1 MAQLKLIATSD
12 LHGELRDFDYVRGRN
27 DPSRGL
33 SRAAGV
39 IDELRAEADASVLVD
54 AGDFLFGRP
63 YADLRDGGASAVIE
77 AMGAVGYDVLTIGN
91 HEFDMGIEV
100 LEQALEAARMPVI
113 SASLV
118 RQSDGTLWR
127 PASTIIERD
136 LPEGPISIGV
146 TGVLPHSAFPA
157 PIILERAG
165 LALLDAEVALRKA
178 VADLRADGADVVVV
192 LCHEGVSRRNGGSAV
207 EPLALIEGVDAIV
220 MGHLHDVFPGPNGP
234 SSDTI
239 NPARGSICGV
249 PTVMPG
255 FRGQHLGCIDLC
267 VQKTEER
274 WRVTSATVNVH
285 SVQACT
291 SRRHHPNA
299 LPVLRAS
306 QGAHAKALRL
316 SREVIGT
323 CAHPLHTF
331 FSYLGTCRATNVSA
345 EAKRTAVRATMIQAG
360 CNDAPVVGLAAPIL
374 SGGYGGP
381 WDYVDIVPGPVTR
394 GDVQRLAPYA
404 DQIAGVRARCGDLR
418 LWLERSASVF
428 TRIIPGEHSMRLVDS
443 RFPPTCFDLPA
454 GASFEVDLSRPAL
467 FDAGGLRVA
476 DGPGRIRDLRIDG
489 CRVNDSDPV
498 VLATTHH
505 RRSGGGQFPIPDGT
519 WIETG
524 LRIDRAIEALLATE
538 PALEAVRTFRFS
550 PLANARAVFTTS
562 PRANALR
569 SDVPIPDATWLY
581 LDREGF
587 QELIVPLDST
597 G

>member
-27 DPSRGL
+27 DPTRGL
-33 SRAAGV
+33 SRAAGL
-39 IDELRAEADASVLVD
+39 IDELRAGADASVLLD

-63 YADLRDGGASAVIE
+63 YADLPDGGASAVIE
-77 AMGAVGYDVLTIGN
+77 AMNAVGYDVLTLGN
-91 HEFDMGIEV
+91 HEFDMGAEV
-100 LEQALEAARMPVI
+100 LERALDAAQMPVI
-113 SASLV
+113 SASVV
-118 RQSDGTLWR
+118 RRPCGSLWR
-127 PASTIIERD
+127 PTRTIIERD
-136 LPEGPISIGV
+136 LPDGPIRIGV

-157 PIILERAG
+157 PIMLERAG
-165 LALLDAEVALRKA
+165 LALLDAEAALREA
-178 VADLRADGADVVVV
+178 VAELRADGADIVVV
-192 LCHEGVSRRNGGSAV
+192 LCHEGVSQRNGGTVV
-207 EPLALIEGVDAIV
+207 EPLALIEGIDAIV
-220 MGHLHDVFPGPNGP
+220 LGHLHDVFPGPNGLA
-234 SSDTI
+234 SDTI

-255 FRGQHLGCIDLC
+255 FRGQHLGCIGLC
-267 VQKTEER
+267 VKRVEGR
-274 WRVTSATVNVH
+274 WCVTGADVDVHKVRASA
-285 SVQACT
+285 SK
-291 SRRHHPNA
+291 RHHPNA
-299 LPVLRAS
+299 LSVLRAS
-306 QGAHAKALRL
+306 QGAHANALRL
-316 SREVIGT
+316 SREVVGT
-323 CAHPLHTF
+323 CADPLHTF

-345 EAKRTAVRATMIQAG
+345 EAKRTVVHAAMVEAG
-360 CNDAPVVGLAAPIL
+360 CDDAPVVGLAAPIL

-404 DQIAGVRARCGDLR
+404 DQIVGVRTSCAALR

-428 TRIIPGEHSMRLVDS
+428 CRIIPGEHAMHLVDT

-467 FDAGGLRVA
+467 FDARGIRVA
-476 DGPGRIRDLRIDG
+476 EGPGRVRDLRIEG
-489 CRVNDSDPV
+489 RRVKDSDPV

-505 RRSGGGQFPIPDGT
+505 RRSGGGQFPIPEGT

-538 PALEAVRTFRFS
+538 PRIDAVRTFRFS
-550 PLANARAVFTTS
+550 PLANARAVFATS

-569 SDVPIPDATWLY
+569 SDVPIRDVMWLS
-581 LDREGF
+581 LNREGF